1 MITSRAQLAWQISRL
16 QKKAAPGIPDA
27 ALANAFVNGLERESH
42 ARADHTKIIVWAVHE
57 IPTEITDPADV
68 RS

>member
-1 MITSRAQLAWQISRL
+1 MHNQLGKSGPA
-16 QKKAAPGIPDA
+16 QKKAASAIPDDA
-27 ALANAFVNGLERESH
+27 ITNAFVNGLEREIH

-57 IPTEITDPADV
+57 IPAEFTDPTDV